1 MSKKKTYPTC
11 CEARG
16 AITNLFNMLEVMT
29 KIHEAVDIL
38 FGKGITTPEYLIEEF
53 EAIHRAF
60 AYNHIWAEQSGD
72 AKMGARQACDAL
84 YNLEALIDGLK
95 GKHLN

>member
-1 MSKKKTYPTC
+1 MT
-11 CEARG
+11 
-16 AITNLFNMLEVMT
+16 TNNSYKLEKVQ
-29 KIHEAVDIL
+29 EAVEVL
-38 FGKGITTPEYLIEEF
+38 FGKGTTSPEYLIEEF

-84 YNLEALIDGLK
+84 HNIEAFIDGLR
-95 GKHLN
+95 GKNLQA

>member
-1 MSKKKTYPTC
+1 
-11 CEARG
+11 
-16 AITNLFNMLEVMT
+16 MT

-72 AKMGARQACDAL
+72 AKMDARKACDAL
-84 YNLEALIDGLK
+84 YNLEALIDGLR
-95 GKHLN
+95 GKNL

>member
-1 MSKKKTYPTC
+1 
-11 CEARG
+11 
-16 AITNLFNMLEVMT
+16 MT
-29 KIHEAVDIL
+29 KIHEAVDVL

-53 EAIHRAF
+53 ESIHRAF

-72 AKMGARQACDAL
+72 AKMSSRQACDAL
-84 YNLEALIDGLK
+84 YNLETLIDGLK